1 MLGNEKALG
10 IWEKKLGTSA
20 LAIVCRFL
28 LLHSFLEGAS
38 GILHSLFGSFKS
50 PVSQIR
56 FARFASFSAISLSSL
71 LIYNQQPTTY
81 SLAWRYS
88 HA

>member
-10 IWEKKLGTSA
+10 IWVKNLGTSA
-20 LAIVCRFL
+20 LAIFCRFL

-38 GILHSLFGSFKS
+38 EILHSLFGSLKS
-50 PVSQIR
+50 LVSQIR
-56 FARFASFSAISLSSL
+56 IVRFASFSTISFSC
-71 LIYNQQPTTY
+71 LITYNQQPTTNN
-81 SLAWRYS
+81 LIWRYS